1 MKKLMNQWRELMRD
15 ESGAAAVEYG
25 LLAGLIAVVIVGGV
39 TTLGENLGTIFTNI
53 GAAIVAK

>member
-1 MKKLMNQWRELMRD
+1 MKKLMNQWRALAHD

-39 TTLGENLGTIFTNI
+39 TTLGTTLQSVFTTIAGKI
-53 GAAIVAK
+53 IV